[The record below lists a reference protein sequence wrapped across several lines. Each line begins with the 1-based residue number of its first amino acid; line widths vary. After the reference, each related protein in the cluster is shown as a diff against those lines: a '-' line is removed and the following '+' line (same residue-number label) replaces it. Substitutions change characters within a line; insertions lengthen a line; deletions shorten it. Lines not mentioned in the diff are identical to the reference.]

1 MKTWLVRLIP
11 PRPSFAED
19 ITPAEGDLMEA
30 HANYLQELFERGVC
44 LFGGPVFD
52 PRGVYGIAVIAAE
65 DEAAAR
71 ASASADPCVK
81 AGLQRME
88 IAEMRLAFPPHAQ

>member
-19 ITPAEGDLMEA
+19 ITPAEGAIMDS
-30 HANYLQELFERGVC
+30 HAKYLQGLFERGVC

-52 PRGVYGIAVIAAE
+52 PRGVYGIAVLVAE

-71 ASASADPCVK
+71 EFASADPCVK
-81 AGLQRME
+81 ARLQRVE
-88 IAEMRLAFPPHAQ
+88 IAEMRLAFPPRAQ

>member
-1 MKTWLVRLIP
+1 MKNWLVRLIP

-19 ITPAEGDLMEA
+19 ITAAESATMDA
-30 HANYLQELFERGVC
+30 HAKYLRGLFERGVC
-44 LFGGPVFD
+44 LFAGPVFD
-52 PRGVYGIAVIAAE
+52 PRGVYGIAVLAAE

-71 ASASADPCVK
+71 AFASADPCVQ

-88 IAEMRLAFPPHAQ
+88 IAEMRLAFPPRAQ